1 MKKTLFLLSAAAA
14 FTMAS
19 CSDNKTTDTA
29 TTTDGMTTTTTTT
42 TTTAYS
48 DDAIQQ
54 RADRIAT
61 AMAAKMK
68 FDDATREKVRTVYIN
83 RGKRLGE
90 LQTQYAT
97 DTTGM
102 AAAMRTA
109 YSDADTEMKS
119 VFTDPTQY
127 SAYETSR
134 MEYRD
139 DLYMDDAMS
148 TSTPEMSTTDA
159 SASNSSMS
167 MEEGKTKG
175 ADGSKVKV
183 SADGDVKVKDAEGN
197 KMKVDGDDGTMKAK
211 DEDGGKTKVE

>member
-1 MKKTLFLLSAAAA
+1 MKKTLFLLSAVASLSL
-14 FTMAS
+14 AS

-29 TTTDGMTTTTTTT
+29 TTTSGDGMTTTTTTT

-48 DDAIQQ
+48 DEAIQQ
-54 RADRIAT
+54 RADRIAA

-109 YSDADTEMKS
+109 YSDADMEMKT
-119 VFTDPTQY
+119 VFADPTQY
-127 SAYETSR
+127 SAYESSR
-134 MEYRD
+134 TEYMD
-139 DLYMDDAMS
+139 DMYMDDASMQANS
-148 TSTPEMSTTDA
+148 TDMSTTPEA
-159 SASNSSMS
+159 SGTATEVSKM
-167 MEEGKTKG
+167 
-175 ADGSKVKV
+175 KVK
-183 SADGDVKVKDAEGN
+183 ADGDVKIKDVEGN
-197 KMKVDGDDGTMKAK
+197 KMKMDGDDGTVKAK
-211 DEDGGKTKVE
+211 TADGDKVKAE

>member
-1 MKKTLFLLSAAAA
+1 MKKTLFLLSALASLSL
-14 FTMAS
+14 AS

-29 TTTDGMTTTTTTT
+29 TSADGMTTTTTTTT

-48 DDAIQQ
+48 DEAIQQ
-54 RADRIAT
+54 RADRIAA

-109 YSDADTEMKS
+109 YTDADMELKT

-127 SAYETSR
+127 SAYESSR
-134 MEYRD
+134 TEYMD
-139 DLYMDDAMS
+139 DMYMDDASMQANS
-148 TSTPEMSTTDA
+148 TDMSTTPEA
-159 SASNSSMS
+159 SGTAT
-167 MEEGKTKG
+167 EV
-175 ADGSKVKV
+175 SKVKV
-183 SADGDVKVKDAEGN
+183 KADGDVKIKDVDGN
-197 KMKVDGDDGTMKAK
+197 KMKMDGDDGTVKAK
-211 DEDGGKTKVE
+211 TADGDKVKAE